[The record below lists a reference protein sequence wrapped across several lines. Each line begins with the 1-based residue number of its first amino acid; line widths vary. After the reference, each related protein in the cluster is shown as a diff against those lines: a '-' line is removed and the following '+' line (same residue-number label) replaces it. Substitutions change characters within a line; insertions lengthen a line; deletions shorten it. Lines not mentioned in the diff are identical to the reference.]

1 MTSSVIFE
9 SYSLQ
14 IGYVYKWYEERQ
26 KLFFEIPTLFHGN
39 IVENRVS
46 LFLYI
51 P

>member
-26 KLFFEIPTLFHGN
+26 KLFLEFRLFFMEIQKKT
-39 IVENRVS
+39 E
-46 LFLYI
+46 
-51 P
+51 